1 MDPASFNGG
10 EGGIRTHVTLSD
22 NSVFKTDAFNRS
34 ATSPFEQCSLL
45 NGIADD
51 SSTDTL
57 SSRSHTHLIQRV
69 NSNPVLLLVGKP
81 AKPFVGSD
89 PCESLTANPA
99 RPGREQRYQPRTF
112 GRIRRTP
119 LYFMSYVV
127 LARRYRPQNFA
138 DLVGQEHVAHTLKNA
153 VAQARF
159 AHAYLFTG
167 PRGVGKTS
175 AARILA
181 KAIRCLDPKAG
192 EPCNT
197 CEACVSV
204 NEGKSMDVIE
214 IDAASNTGVDNIRD
228 LRENVE
234 YMASVGKYRIYI
246 IDEVHMLST
255 AAFNALLKTLEEPP
269 PHVIFIF
276 ATTELHKVLPTIQ
289 SRCQRFDFRRIPFNE
304 MVRSL
309 SEICQKESVDIDD
322 ASLRTIAL
330 ESEGCLRDAQ
340 SLLDQAIAFCDRKIR
355 IELLESALGLVG
367 RNAYFSL
374 FEHVMAHDSGAA
386 LGAVHQMLRQGNDPR
401 VLLNRA
407 TQFYRDLHYAHFT
420 KEFPQDDPELSTLF
434 EKHVAAWSTDEVVR
448 ALDLCLRHQSQLYGA
463 SHTEYLVESLFVK
476 LTLQRPIAASVAAT
490 TAPSVR
496 TPFTPT
502 APPKSAH
509 SHPAPVAA
517 AERPSPQTESAPA
530 PSTGNLR
537 QRFEQHLRQQKPA
550 WMPVLQS
557 LVSLEDQGG
566 LVIATAKNDFAGRR
580 LASED
585 GMELL
590 KKCLGVPRVEVRLG
604 GSDSGPNGSGTS
616 RPTSSTATTHEEL
629 HKKMR
634 DARDLARGHE
644 SVQAAVK
651 IFDAKISETKILVNE
666 TKHPTSGKGEGRKP

>member
-1 MDPASFNGG
+1 
-10 EGGIRTHVTLSD
+10 
-22 NSVFKTDAFNRS
+22 
-34 ATSPFEQCSLL
+34 
-45 NGIADD
+45 
-51 SSTDTL
+51 
-57 SSRSHTHLIQRV
+57 
-69 NSNPVLLLVGKP
+69 
-81 AKPFVGSD
+81 
-89 PCESLTANPA
+89 
-99 RPGREQRYQPRTF
+99 
-112 GRIRRTP
+112 
-119 LYFMSYVV
+119 MSYVV

-153 VAQARF
+153 VAQSRF

-192 EPCNT
+192 EPCNV

-234 YMASVGKYRIYI
+234 YMASVGKYRVYI

-269 PHVIFIF
+269 PHVIFVF

-289 SRCQRFDFRRIPFNE
+289 SRCQRFDFRRIPFDE
-304 MVRSL
+304 MTRSL
-309 SEICQKESVDIDD
+309 REICEKEKVDIDD

-367 RNAYFSL
+367 RNAYFAL
-374 FEHVMAHDSGAA
+374 FEHVLAHDSAAA
-386 LGAVHQMLRQGNDPR
+386 LGAVHRMLRQGNDPR

-407 TQFYRDLHYAHFT
+407 TQFYRDLHYAFFT
-420 KEFPQDDPELSTLF
+420 KEFPKDDPELAALF
-434 EKHVAAWSTDEVVR
+434 TKHVETWATDEVVR
-448 ALDLCLRHQSQLYGA
+448 ALDLCLKHQSQLYGA

-476 LTLQRPIAASVAAT
+476 LTLQRPMAMASAAAVAPQAQRPQT
-490 TAPSVR
+490 YAPRPSAP
-496 TPFTPT
+496 TPP
-502 APPKSAH
+502 S
-509 SHPAPVAA
+509 PAPQS
-517 AERPSPQTESAPA
+517 RSAPA
-530 PSTGNLR
+530 TQPDPYASPAASAPAATAATGNLR

-557 LVSLEDQGG
+557 LISIDDSSGV
-566 LVIATAKNDFAGRR
+566 VVATAKNDFAGRR

-590 KKCLGVPRVEVRLG
+590 RKCLGVTRVEVRLG
-604 GSDSGPNGSGTS
+604 GGDKSDK
-616 RPTSSTATTHEEL
+616 SSDAPVAAEDPYQ
-629 HKKMR
+629 KMR
-634 DARDLARGHE
+634 EARDQAREHE

-651 IFDAKISETKILVNE
+651 IFDAKITETKILVNE
-666 TKHPTSGKGEGRKP
+666 TKRPTSGKGEGRNS

>member
-1 MDPASFNGG
+1 
-10 EGGIRTHVTLSD
+10 
-22 NSVFKTDAFNRS
+22 
-34 ATSPFEQCSLL
+34 
-45 NGIADD
+45 
-51 SSTDTL
+51 
-57 SSRSHTHLIQRV
+57 
-69 NSNPVLLLVGKP
+69 
-81 AKPFVGSD
+81 
-89 PCESLTANPA
+89 
-99 RPGREQRYQPRTF
+99 
-112 GRIRRTP
+112 
-119 LYFMSYVV
+119 MSYVV

-153 VAQARF
+153 VAQGRF

-181 KAIRCLDPKAG
+181 KAIRCLKPSAG

-197 CEACVSV
+197 CEACTSI

-234 YMASVGKYRIYI
+234 YMASVGKYRVYI

-269 PHVIFIF
+269 PHVIFVF

-289 SRCQRFDFRRIPFNE
+289 SRCQRFDFRRIPFDE
-304 MVRSL
+304 MTRNL
-309 SEICQKESVDIDD
+309 RDICEKEKVDIDE
-322 ASLRTIAL
+322 ASLRTISL

-374 FEHVMAHDSGAA
+374 FENVLNHDSSAA
-386 LGAVHQMLRQGNDPR
+386 LSAVHQMLRQGNDPR

-407 TQFYRDLHYAHFT
+407 TQFYRDLHYAFFT
-420 KEFPQDDPELSTLF
+420 KELPKDDPELAALF
-434 EKHVAAWSTDEVVR
+434 TKHVEGWSTDEVVR
-448 ALDLCLRHQSQLYGA
+448 ALDLCLKHQSQLYGA

-476 LTLQRPIAASVAAT
+476 LTLQRPISQAPQVSYAASPRPTQNAAPLQS
-490 TAPSVR
+490 APVGQYSSR
-496 TPFTPT
+496 TPPQ
-502 APPKSAH
+502 
-509 SHPAPVAA
+509 
-517 AERPSPQTESAPA
+517 PSQQTAPA
-530 PSTGNLR
+530 PASGPLR
-537 QRFEQHLRQQKPA
+537 QRFEQYLRQQKPA

-557 LVSLEDQGG
+557 LISIEENNGT
-566 LVIATAKNDFAGRR
+566 VIATAKNDFAGRR

-585 GMELL
+585 GLDL
-590 KKCLGVPRVEVRLG
+590 IKKCLGMSQVEVKLG
-604 GSDSGPNGSGTS
+604 TGSDAGASGSNTPAAPSED
-616 RPTSSTATTHEEL
+616 PYQ
-629 HKKMR
+629 KMR
-634 DARDLARGHE
+634 EARDMARDHE

-651 IFDAKISETKILVNE
+651 IFDAKISETKVLVGE
-666 TKHPTSGKGEGRKP
+666 TKRPSGGKGEGRKS

>member
-1 MDPASFNGG
+1 
-10 EGGIRTHVTLSD
+10 
-22 NSVFKTDAFNRS
+22 
-34 ATSPFEQCSLL
+34 
-45 NGIADD
+45 
-51 SSTDTL
+51 
-57 SSRSHTHLIQRV
+57 
-69 NSNPVLLLVGKP
+69 
-81 AKPFVGSD
+81 
-89 PCESLTANPA
+89 
-99 RPGREQRYQPRTF
+99 
-112 GRIRRTP
+112 
-119 LYFMSYVV
+119 
-127 LARRYRPQNFA
+127 
-138 DLVGQEHVAHTLKNA
+138 NA
-153 VAQARF
+153 VSQNRF

-181 KAIRCLDPKAG
+181 KAIRCMDPKEG
-192 EPCNT
+192 EPCNV
-197 CEACVSV
+197 CEACVSL

-289 SRCQRFDFRRIPFNE
+289 SRCQRFDFRRIPFDE
-304 MVRSL
+304 MTRSL
-309 SEICQKESVDIDD
+309 REICEKEKVDIDD

-374 FEHVMAHDSGAA
+374 FENVLNHDSATA
-386 LGAVHQMLRQGNDPR
+386 LASVHQMLRQGNDPR

-407 TQFYRDLHYAHFT
+407 TQFYRDLHYAFFT
-420 KEFPQDDPELSTLF
+420 KEFPKDDPELAALF
-434 EKHVAAWSTDEVVR
+434 EKHVKAWSTDEVVR

-476 LTLQRPIAASVAAT
+476 LTLQRPVAATQIVSQQAASVQRQAT
-490 TAPSVR
+490 SR
-496 TPFTPT
+496 
-502 APPKSAH
+502 
-509 SHPAPVAA
+509 PAPTQQHSSQAPASQPSYQSRSQGPTSAPEERAAVA
-517 AERPSPQTESAPA
+517 SSPA
-530 PSTGNLR
+530 PSASSGGGNLR

-557 LVSLEDQGG
+557 LVSIEDRDG
-566 LVIATAKNDFAGRR
+566 LVVATAKNDFAGRR

-585 GMELL
+585 GLDLL
-590 KKCLGVPRVEVRLG
+590 KKSLSVTRVEVRLG
-604 GSDSGPNGSGTS
+604 ENDAAKNAATASAAAATS
-616 RPTSSTATTHEEL
+616 HEDL
-629 HKKMR
+629 QQKMR
-634 DARDLARGHE
+634 EARDMARGHE
-644 SVQAAVK
+644 SVQAAMK
-651 IFDAKISETKILVNE
+651 IFDAKISETKVLVNE
-666 TKHPTSGKGEGRKP
+666 TKRPSSGKGEGRKS